1 MTDGELVDRA
11 RQGDHSAFGEL
22 MDRYARAV
30 YRTALAVVGSPA
42 EADDVVQEAF
52 WEAYRALGR
61 FRGDSSFRTWVSA
74 IAWRR
79 GLNRRRWLRLQW
91 RRLIPMGEPGQ
102 REPVA
107 AGRSAEAQLVDDALG
122 RMALNLVRTLPP
134 KLRDPLLLAATEQHS
149 YAEVAMILGIPEG
162 TVKWRVAEAK
172 RLLRRKM
179 MAVQGI

>member
-1 MTDGELVDRA
+1 VTDAELVDRA

-22 MDRYARAV
+22 MDRHAPSV
-30 YRTALAVVGSPA
+30 YRTALAAVGSPA

-52 WEAYRALGR
+52 WEAYRALAR
-61 FRGDSSFRTWVSA
+61 FRGDASFRTWISA
-74 IAWRR
+74 ITWKR

-107 AGRSAEAQLVDDALG
+107 TEQSAEAQLVDDVLG
-122 RMALNLVRTLPP
+122 RVALDLVRTLPP

-149 YAEVAMILGIPEG
+149 YAEIAMILGIPEG

-172 RLLRRKM
+172 KLLRRKM
-179 MAVQGI
+179 AAAQSI